1 MVGGPDPYLKE
12 LGNVVR
18 NKMTELTGRVLPA
31 PMLQYGGRNK
41 TVATSTQGVWDM
53 KGKQFYAGTEIKVC
67 EVACFVP
74 QKQCREDLLLSITHQ
89 LHKISKDLGMPIQGQ
104 PCFCKYAQVADRM
117 ESMFK
122 HLRMTYV
129 GLQLI
134 VVILPGKARVH
145 VEVKPVRDS
154 LGGMATQCVQVKDVV
169 KISPQ
174 TLSKLCLKINA

>member
-1 MVGGPDPYLKE
+1 M
-12 LGNVVR
+12 
-18 NKMTELTGRVLPA
+18 
-31 PMLQYGGRNK
+31 
-41 TVATSTQGVWDM
+41 
-53 KGKQFYAGTEIKVC
+53 
-67 EVACFVP
+67 
-74 QKQCREDLLLSITHQ
+74 
-89 LHKISKDLGMPIQGQ
+89 
-104 PCFCKYAQVADRM
+104 
-117 ESMFK
+117 
-122 HLRMTYV
+122 